1 MAVCVLPR
9 EQEPASLDTH
19 WPHPRRVRV
28 ETAMERR
35 PDLGGRDS
43 LTVRWGDPVGEVLR
57 HLEETSAD
65 LLVLGLRQGGPG
77 GDPGSGHVARD
88 LLGSAPVAILTVP
101 I

>member
-1 MAVCVLPR
+1 
-9 EQEPASLDTH
+9 
-19 WPHPRRVRV
+19 
-28 ETAMERR
+28 MERR

-43 LTVRWGDPVGEVLR
+43 LTVRWGDPVREVLR
-57 HLEETSAD
+57 HLEETAAD

-88 LLGSAPVAILTVP
+88 LLAAVPVAILTVP